1 MRETAATKIL
11 FLPKLAPAVT
21 EIGESLL
28 PPGFTLEYLAGPEEP
43 AKRVEQLES
52 ADFLLGFFSANR
64 LPSSDYQ
71 HLHRVRLAQLLSAGY
86 DGIDLEQLRRLRI
99 PLSDNGGANA
109 VAVAEHTIM
118 LMLAVNRQLVDLDH
132 LMREGGWK
140 NAQLGQETS
149 HELEGQTIGIVGAG
163 RIGRAVARRL
173 GGWDVNLIYYD
184 PVRVPSDEERTLK
197 LRFCELDELLAQ
209 ADLVTLHAPA
219 NASTSRMIG
228 ERALGL
234 MKPEAI
240 LINCARGELVDEDS
254 LHAALSGHRIAA
266 AGLDTFANEPP
277 NAENPLRTLPNVV
290 LTPHAAGPTW
300 ESWPKRFANGFA
312 NIERV
317 AGGLPPLWVV
327 PELQELLESSQSAG
341 R

>member
-1 MRETAATKIL
+1 MTKAAPSRIVFT
-11 FLPKLAPAVT
+11 PKLAPAVT
-21 EIGESLL
+21 KIGEDLL
-28 PPGFTLEYLAGPEEP
+28 PKGFTLEYLAGPDE
-43 AKRVEQLES
+43 ADTRREQLEG
-52 ADFLLGFFSANR
+52 ADFLLGFFSASR
-64 LPSSDYQ
+64 LPVADYQ
-71 HLHRVRLAQLLSAGY
+71 HLRKVRLAQLLSAGY
-86 DGIDLEQLRRLRI
+86 DGIDLEQLRRMRI

-118 LMLAVNRQLVDLDH
+118 LMLAVNRQLVDLDQ
-132 LMREGGWK
+132 LMRAGGWK

-149 HELEGQTIGIVGAG
+149 HELEGRTIGIVGAG

-173 GGWDVNLIYYD
+173 AGWDVNLIYYD
-184 PVRVPSDEERTLK
+184 PVRVSADEERTLK
-197 LRFCELDELLAQ
+197 LRFCELDQLLSQ
-209 ADLVTLHAPA
+209 ADIVTLHAPA
-219 NASTSRMIG
+219 NASTHRMIG

-234 MKPEAI
+234 MKPEAV

-254 LHAALSGHRIAA
+254 LHDALSSKRIAA

-300 ESWPKRFANGFA
+300 ESWPKRFRNGYA

-317 AGGLPPLWVV
+317 ARGEPPLWVV
-327 PELQELLESSQSAG
+327 PELQELVETAAK